1 MITKII
7 AAPGRSFLRLYETI
21 LNQKSVPPPLLQL
34 ALGLAIGWWLY
45 VPIHELLH
53 AAGCYL
59 GGGTVSEL
67 EIKTIYGGGFL
78 KTIFPFVTSGGAYAG
93 RLTGFDT
100 RGSDLCYLL
109 TVFFPFILTLPT
121 LMLMEKSCRLKSAFF
136 FGFLLPA
143 FMAPIISL
151 TGDFLELGGIFLY
164 QVWPG
169 ATPATRLL
177 ISDDLFRLFGEISR
191 NQNGLQATSGNY
203 IFVFFSLAI
212 GTFLAWFTL
221 SLAEIWRAATYP
233 DRNHK
238 IDNKR

>member
-1 MITKII
+1 MYKPFLKII
-7 AAPGRSFLRLYETI
+7 TAPGRSFLRLYETT
-21 LNQKSVPPPLLQL
+21 LNRKPATPTLLWL
-34 ALGLAIGWWLY
+34 ALGMALGWWLY

-53 AAGCYL
+53 AGGCYL

-100 RGSDLCYLL
+100 KGSDLCYLL
-109 TVFFPFILTLPT
+109 TVFLPFILTLPA

-143 FMAPIISL
+143 FMAPVISL
-151 TGDFLELGGIFLY
+151 SGDFLELGGIFLY
-164 QVWPG
+164 QIWPD
-169 ATPATRLL
+169 ATPTTRLL

-203 IFVFFSLAI
+203 IFVFFSLLI

-221 SLAEIWRAATYP
+221 YLAETWRAAIYP
-233 DRNHK
+233 QS
-238 IDNKR
+238 